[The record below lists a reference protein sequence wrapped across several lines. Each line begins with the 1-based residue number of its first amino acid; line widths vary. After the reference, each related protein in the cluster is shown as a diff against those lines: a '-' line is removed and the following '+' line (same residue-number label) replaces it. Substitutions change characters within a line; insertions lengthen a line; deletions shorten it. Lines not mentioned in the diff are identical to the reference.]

1 MLGGDVSVARAGEG
15 VAPEVIERV
24 KATMVACSQQCLNAM
39 RKEGIK
45 VLALLSQ
52 DVDTIDKI
60 QCSVQTARWRRILE
74 VRHSLH
80 AAWESCGCSAGGGAR
95 RRVGD
100 GCSTPG
106 SARHRCRL
114 LWQQWRT
121 DMASWQAMGV
131 LRQLCCCET
140 QQRRC

>member
-1 MLGGDVSVARAGEG
+1 MFGDDVVLLCAGEG

-52 DVDTIDKI
+52 DVDAIDKI

-74 VRHSLH
+74 VRPSLH
-80 AAWESCGCSAGGGAR
+80 AVWTSCEYSTGAGAGR
-95 RRVGD
+95 RAGD

-106 SARHRCRL
+106 CARHRCGL
-114 LWQQWRT
+114 LWQQRRM

-131 LRQLCCCET
+131 LRPLCCSET
-140 QQRRC
+140 RHRHC

>member
-1 MLGGDVSVARAGEG
+1 MRAGEG

-52 DVDTIDKI
+52 DVDAIDKI

-74 VRHSLH
+74 VRPPTCCAGAGPLLVAPRRLLPAARAQDHPLLRCPQLH
-80 AAWESCGCSAGGGAR
+80 ASLAAEAHEPGILAA
-95 RRVGD
+95 D
-100 GCSTPG
+100 G
-106 SARHRCRL
+106 RH
-114 LWQQWRT
+114 
-121 DMASWQAMGV
+121 AAA
-131 LRQLCCCET
+131 
-140 QQRRC
+140 